1 MPESSLPVEFL
12 FTLTANTTPPAML
25 TGAPQGTRIVVGV
38 TGGSFKGPK
47 LEGTVAGPGGDWV
60 TLRANGSL
68 KLDVRLTL
76 QTADG
81 ASILMTYNGIGRQG
95 EGGLDIRTAPLFE
108 TGDERYAWLNTM
120 VSVAVGNIGP
130 EGVSY
135 DVFGVR

>member
-25 TGAPQGTRIVVGV
+25 TGAPQGSRIVVGV

-47 LEGTVAGPGGDWV
+47 LEGTVAGPAGDWV

-108 TGDERYAWLNTM
+108 TGDERYAWLNDVQAIGVGRTVPDGVEYQVYA
-120 VSVAVGNIGP
+120 VS
-130 EGVSY
+130 
-135 DVFGVR
+135 